1 MTFPH
6 GESVTVLRRPARSK
20 FGDTAF
26 DEHHVIDGVGID
38 WAATEESASA
48 NSSRD
53 DNREAVIVDVVL
65 YCPWG
70 VDVLSSDR
78 IELPDGDVYSVIGKP
93 ARWKNPFTGSNPGVT
108 VKLQRIEG

>member
-6 GESVTVLRRPARSK
+6 GESVTVLRRQARNK
-20 FGDTAF
+20 VGDATF
-26 DEHHVIDGVGID
+26 DEHHTITGVGID
-38 WAATEESASA
+38 WAATDEP
-48 NSSRD
+48 NSGNVAQD
-53 DNREAVIVDVVL
+53 NNRELVTADVVL

-93 ARWKNPFTGSNPGVT
+93 ARWRNPFTGSTPGVV